1 MGNLSEGYH
10 LSRTADGKEQ
20 WIAVY
25 AEKSFRH
32 VWFMIADEDGTWDSG
47 SGICVVSDDQTKEM
61 LQDEEFSF
69 RDLGNVPDRKLK
81 IHFFK
86 ES

>member
-1 MGNLSEGYH
+1 M
-10 LSRTADGKEQ
+10 
-20 WIAVY
+20 
-25 AEKSFRH
+25 
-32 VWFMIADEDGTWDSG
+32 
-47 SGICVVSDDQTKEM
+47 VSDDQTKEM

-86 ES
+86 SKTAESLE